1 MDKCGSTKWD
11 GTPCKGT
18 PIHATG
24 WCVAHHPEYWS
35 ARKQG
40 GAKGGRRAGS
50 EMFLFGVE
58 TADALPERW
67 PRVPKVYAML
77 AEAEAVRGALEE
89 LLRDP
94 NGERALFAH
103 FLTSRSTKRFLSASG
118 ASCPHREGEST

>member
-11 GTPCKGT
+11 GALCKGT

-24 WCVAHHPEYWS
+24 WCVAHHPEYSS

-67 PRVPKVYAML
+67 PPVPKVYAML
-77 AEAEAVRGALEE
+77 AEAEAVRG
-89 LLRDP
+89 RSK
-94 NGERALFAH
+94 NSCGTRAASEPSLS
-103 FLTSRSTKRFLSASG
+103 TSSLPVRR
-118 ASCPHREGEST
+118 